1 MGIVVIGAAFVDIKG
16 FPKDNYIPDGR
27 NVGRIEYVHGGVAR
41 NVVEDIANVELRPT
55 YVGIVDDTP
64 MGEAVV
70 QKLRNHKVNTDYVL
84 TVPDGMGTWLA
95 VFDNNGDVAGS
106 ISKRPNMLPLVEL
119 LEERGDE
126 IFSAADS
133 AVLEV
138 DLDKEIVKKVIE
150 LAQRHGTK
158 LFALVSNMSI
168 AAQRRDFLQRFNCF
182 ICNRQEAG
190 MFFPDGFEGDD
201 AEALAAA
208 LDDKVAR
215 ANIPSMVVTLGGQG
229 AVYADGKVCFGVCPA
244 RDVHVKDTTGAG
256 DAFCAG
262 VAIGMTYGRGL
273 EHAVEIGTAL
283 AASVITSSEN
293 VCPRFLPQEL
303 GLEIGMPAQAG
314 EAPARGE

>member
-16 FPKDNYIPDGR
+16 FPKDMYIPNGR

-55 YVGIVDDTP
+55 YLGIVDDTP
-64 MGEAVV
+64 MGTAVV

-84 TVPDGMGTWLA
+84 TIPDGMGTWLA

-106 ISKRPNMLPLVEL
+106 ISKRPNMLPIVDL
-119 LEERGDE
+119 LDEKGDE
-126 IFSAADS
+126 IFATADS

-138 DLDKEIVKKVIE
+138 DLDKEIVKRVIE
-150 LAQRHGTK
+150 LAKRHGAK

-168 AAQRRDFLQRFNCF
+168 AVQRRDFLQKFDCF
-182 ICNRQEAG
+182 ICNQGEAG
-190 MFFPDGFEGDD
+190 MFFADGFEGDTP
-201 AEALAAA
+201 EALADA
-208 LDDKVAR
+208 LREKIVN
-215 ANIPSMVVTLGGQG
+215 ANIPAMVVTLGEHG
-229 AVYADGKVCFGVCPA
+229 AVYADMQGNAGVCPA
-244 RDVHVKDTTGAG
+244 RSVHVKDTTGAG

-262 VAIGMTYGRGL
+262 VAIGMTYGKGL
-273 EHAVEIGTAL
+273 SQAVEIGTAL

-303 GLEIGMPAQAG
+303 GLDVET
-314 EAPARGE
+314 E